1 MIESAFAS
9 VVQMLSFPFMV
20 RAFIV
25 GMMVALC
32 AALLGV
38 SLVLKRY
45 AMIGDGLSHVGFAT
59 LAIATALELDPL
71 RVSIPLTILIAF
83 LLLRV
88 NESSK
93 IKGDS
98 AIALIST
105 GSLAVGVLII
115 SISTGMTT
123 DVCNYMFGTILAMSK
138 NDVALSIVLSG
149 VVLLLYTLF
158 YHRIFLVTFDEAFAR
173 TTGLRVDFYNMLL
186 AGLTAV
192 TVVLGMRLMGALLI
206 TGQLI
211 FPALTA
217 MRLFMSFRS
226 VILCAAMVSIVGFIA
241 GLTISYY
248 AATPAGGSVI
258 LVQLFFFLVFW
269 TIGKIKTAQAF
280 G

>member
-25 GMMVALC
+25 GILVALC

-71 RVSIPLTILIAF
+71 RVSIPATILIAF

-88 NESSK
+88 SESSK

-105 GSLAVGVLII
+105 GSLALGVLII

-149 VVLLLYTLF
+149 VVLLIYTLF
-158 YHRIFLVTFDEAFAR
+158 YNRIFLVTFDEAFAR

-217 MRLFMSFRS
+217 MRLFKSFRS
-226 VILCAAMVSIVGFIA
+226 VILCAAVVSIVGFVA
-241 GLTISYY
+241 GLVLSYY
-248 AATPAGGSVI
+248 VATPAGGSVI
-258 LVQLFFFLVFW
+258 LVQLFLFFVFW
-269 TIGKIKTAQAF
+269 AIGKVKTA
-280 G
+280 

>member
-25 GMMVALC
+25 GILVALC

-71 RVSIPLTILIAF
+71 RVSIPATILIAF

-88 NESSK
+88 SESSK

-105 GSLAVGVLII
+105 GSLALGVLII

-158 YHRIFLVTFDEAFAR
+158 YNRIFLVTFDEAFAR

-217 MRLFMSFRS
+217 MRLFKSFRS
-226 VILCAAMVSIVGFIA
+226 VILCAAVVSIVGFVA
-241 GLTISYY
+241 GLVLSYY
-248 AATPAGGSVI
+248 VATPAGGSVI
-258 LVQLFFFLVFW
+258 LVQLFLFFVFW
-269 TIGKIKTAQAF
+269 AIGKVKTA
-280 G
+280 